1 MKILIILLI
10 LGALIPLCIVIIDRF
25 VITLPDSS
33 KFKKWWLKNIIGHE
47 DKRF

>member
-25 VITLPDSS
+25 VITLPESS
-33 KFKKWWLKNIIGHE
+33 KFKKWWELNIIGYE
-47 DKRF
+47 NK

>member
-1 MKILIILLI
+1 MNILIILLI

-33 KFKKWWLKNIIGHE
+33 KFKKWWINNFIGNE
-47 DKRF
+47 NK

>member
-1 MKILIILLI
+1 MNILIILLI

-33 KFKKWWLKNIIGHE
+33 KLKKWWINNIIGNE
-47 DKRF
+47 NK

>member
-33 KFKKWWLKNIIGHE
+33 KFKKWWINNIIGYE
-47 DKRF
+47 YERS

>member
-10 LGALIPLCIVIIDRF
+10 LGALIPLSIVIIDKF

-33 KFKKWWLKNIIGHE
+33 KFKKWWINNIIGYE
-47 DKRF
+47 NK

>member
-10 LGALIPLCIVIIDRF
+10 LGALIPSSIVIIDRF

-33 KFKKWWLKNIIGHE
+33 KFKKWWINNIIGHE
-47 DKRF
+47 NK

>member
-1 MKILIILLI
+1 MNILIILLI

-33 KFKKWWLKNIIGHE
+33 KFKKWWINNIIGNE
-47 DKRF
+47 NK